1 MTEET
6 TLLNFPNEIKETAY
20 ERLGL
25 NETDSDKFN
34 FATISKTEGGID
46 YIEYWLLIN
55 AYYDETIERFIKMD
69 GTATSFGIQMQ
80 AKGTYP
86 GEGNLG
92 YTNNS
97 GINIWR
103 NPRKSEVYKD
113 TTNYDYSDFDNNNH
127 IGAKKRSNN
136 EWVEFAIGSGW
147 SNNLMTD
154 SYGGVTIGGA
164 GIEIDGNNI
173 FPYSRLTSSKYNDG
187 TNNYYLLGI
196 LENAYHPT
204 VTEWDCDNNTKQAWF
219 FGFKYPEKTGAK
231 DSENGKFIVMYNDM
245 NHIDPTANGYTIE
258 DMNVAD
264 WHVIL
269 EVGKTSTKAIV
280 DGVLTVLGAGGGG
293 GVVVDE
299 ITDGEMHAVT
309 SNAVYHG
316 MELKQD
322 VADAFSGDYED
333 LTNKPTIP
341 EEVSDLTD
349 GADVVKKSS
358 TAGLLKNDG
367 TVDTTSYVSDV
378 SGKLDIAQTSHK
390 GKNVVVD
397 STSGDIAFENKP
409 TIPSKISDLTNDSDF
424 IETSSTS
431 GLIKNDGTIDT
442 NSYSQSGH
450 SHTISDLPT
459 ANSITDG
466 DTTHIASV
474 DVIYDYIDEI
484 IGDADDWLTS

>member
-6 TLLNFPNEIKETAY
+6 TLLNFLDEIKETAY

-25 NETDSDKFN
+25 NETDSNKFN
-34 FATISKTEGGID
+34 FATISKTESGID

-55 AYYDETIERFIKMD
+55 AYYDETTERFIKMD

-86 GEGNLG
+86 GEQALG
-92 YTNNS
+92 YTNNT
-97 GINIWR
+97 GVNVWR
-103 NPRKSEVYKD
+103 NPRKADVYKD
-113 TTNYDYSDFDNNNH
+113 TTNFDYTDFDNNNH

-136 EWVEFAIGSGW
+136 EWVTFGIGTGW
-147 SNNLMTD
+147 INNLMTD
-154 SYGGVTIGGA
+154 SYGGVTVGGA

-204 VTEWDCDNNTKQAWF
+204 TAEWDCDNNTKQAWF

-245 NHIDPTANGYTIE
+245 NHIDPSANGYTIE
-258 DMNVAD
+258 DMNVND

-269 EVGKTSTKAIV
+269 EVSKNNTKAIV
-280 DGVLTVLGAGGGG
+280 DGVLTVLGSGGGG
-293 GVVVDE
+293 SYDDTDLKEKMGYDDIPTGE
-299 ITDGEMHAVT
+299 SLQGQITDLDD
-309 SNAVYHG
+309 N
-316 MELKQD
+316 K
-322 VADAFSGDYED
+322 AD
-333 LTNKPTIP
+333 
-341 EEVSDLTD
+341 
-349 GADVVKKSS
+349 
-358 TAGLLKNDG
+358 
-367 TVDTTSYVSDV
+367 TV
-378 SGKLDIAQTSHK
+378 
-390 GKNVVVD
+390 
-397 STSGDIAFENKP
+397 
-409 TIPSKISDLTNDSDF
+409 
-424 IETSSTS
+424 
-431 GLIKNDGTIDT
+431 
-442 NSYSQSGH
+442 H

-474 DVIYDYIDEI
+474 DVIYDYIEEI

>member
-1 MTEET
+1 MSEEV
-6 TLLNFPNEIKETAY
+6 TLLDFLDEIKNTAY
-20 ERLGL
+20 ERMGL
-25 NETDSDKFN
+25 NETDSESFN
-34 FATISKTEGGID
+34 FATISKTEAGID

-55 AYYDETIERFIKMD
+55 AYYDESLERFVKID
-69 GTATSFGIQMQ
+69 GTSTSFGIQMQ

-136 EWVEFAIGSGW
+136 TWVEFAIGSGW

-258 DMNVAD
+258 DMNVND

-269 EVGKTSTKAIV
+269 EVGKTGTKAIV
-280 DGVLTVLGAGGGG
+280 DGVLTVLGAGGSG

-322 VADAFSGDYED
+322 AADAFSGDYDD

>member
-204 VTEWDCDNNTKQAWF
+204 TAEWDCDNNTKQAWF

-258 DMNVAD
+258 DMNVND

-269 EVGKTSTKAIV
+269 EVGKTGTKAIV
-280 DGVLTVLGAGGGG
+280 DGVLTVLGAGGEG

-299 ITDGEMHAVT
+299 ITDGDMHAVT
-309 SNAVYHG
+309 SNAVYQG

-322 VADAFSGDYED
+322 VADAFSGDYDD

-341 EEVSDLTD
+341 VDVSDLTD
-349 GADVVKKSS
+349 
-358 TAGLLKNDG
+358 T
-367 TVDTTSYVSDV
+367 
-378 SGKLDIAQTSHK
+378 
-390 GKNVVVD
+390 
-397 STSGDIAFENKP
+397 ENTPFTPK
-409 TIPSKISDLTNDSDF
+409 THT
-424 IETSSTS
+424 
-431 GLIKNDGTIDT
+431 
-442 NSYSQSGH
+442 H
-450 SHTISDLPT
+450 SISDLPT
-459 ANSITDG
+459 ANTITDG

>member
-1 MTEET
+1 MSEEV
-6 TLLNFPNEIKETAY
+6 TLLDFLDEIKNTAY
-20 ERLGL
+20 ERMGL
-25 NETDSDKFN
+25 NETDSESFN
-34 FATISKTEGGID
+34 FATISKTVAGID

-55 AYYDETIERFIKMD
+55 AYYDESIERFVKID
-69 GTATSFGIQMQ
+69 GTSTSFGIQMQ

-204 VTEWDCDNNTKQAWF
+204 TAEWDCDNNTKQAWF

-258 DMNVAD
+258 DMNVND

-269 EVGKTSTKAIV
+269 EVGKTGTKAIV

-322 VADAFSGDYED
+322 AADAFSGDYDD

-358 TAGLLKNDG
+358 TGGLLKNDG

-378 SGKLDIAQTSHK
+378 SGKLDIAQTAYK

-397 STSGDIAFENKP
+397 GTTGNIAFENKP